1 MQGREHMTIRLIK
14 ALIAL
19 SVGLWGVIGLVGN
32 LAGLSQTYE
41 AVEAVT
47 SMANVPEGVG
57 PPWRTSS
64 TLVVSLGAAVI
75 VFGKLAAVIAGF
87 GAVSMLGSLGK
98 TPEEFHRA
106 KYWAVAGCGLAFA
119 LMFLGF
125 TVMAESAFFMFY
137 TPEGGAG
144 QLAFRFS
151 ASFALAAL
159 FISQRDS
166 DL

>member
-1 MQGREHMTIRLIK
+1 MTIRLIK

-19 SVGLWGVIGLVGN
+19 SVGVWGVIGLVGN
-32 LAGLSQTYE
+32 LAGLPQTYE
-41 AVEAVT
+41 TVEAIT
-47 SMANVPEGVG
+47 SMSGVPEGVG
-57 PPWRTSS
+57 PPWRTSNV
-64 TLVVSLGAAVI
+64 LVVSLGTAVI
-75 VFGKLAAVIAGF
+75 VMGKLAAVLAGV
-87 GAVSMLGSLGK
+87 GAIFMLRSISK
-98 TPEEFHRA
+98 PPEEFH
-106 KYWAVAGCGLAFA
+106 KSKHWAVVGCGLAFA

-159 FISQRDS
+159 FISHRDS